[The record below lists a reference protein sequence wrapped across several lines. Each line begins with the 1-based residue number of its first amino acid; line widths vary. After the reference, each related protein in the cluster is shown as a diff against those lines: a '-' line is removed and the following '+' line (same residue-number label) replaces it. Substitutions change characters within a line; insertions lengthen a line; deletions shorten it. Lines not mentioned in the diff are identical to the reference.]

1 MKKIAT
7 YQQIQ
12 IWYENA
18 SELMEIYQEDD
29 NSLTMDVAWAIIQ
42 NYKYLNQSVQVIKN
56 AENQLIDKYGS
67 LQPDGSKKIDQ
78 TCTEVVQAYN
88 KEIDELMNQKTK
100 IKIEKIDHRN
110 LNVKMSL
117 ETASL
122 FDFMIN

>member
-7 YQQIQ
+7 YKQIQ
-12 IWYENA
+12 IWYENV

-67 LQPDGSKKIDQ
+67 LQSDGSKKIDQ

-88 KEIDELMNQKTK
+88 KGIDELMNQKTK